1 MNKLT
6 GAALDRAVA
15 NALGLKSVN
24 NCEKWRNSVEDDDD
38 IQDYKKPWVDL
49 SDSQIEQVYYDVAKL
64 HRGAAMPWGQVQFG
78 RALQALIKEK
88 NT

>member
-1 MNKLT
+1 MDKTLKAIIA
-6 GAALDRAVA
+6 GAKAD
-15 NALGLKSVN
+15 GSWDKKYP
-24 NCEKWRNSVEDDDD
+24 EEDDD

-88 NT
+88 NG

>member
-1 MNKLT
+1 MT
-6 GAALDRAVA
+6 AALDRAVA

-64 HRGAAMPWGQVQFG
+64 HRGAAMPWGQIQFG

-88 NT
+88 NNG